1 MKKTIYKKTD
11 SLSEDK
17 SKTMQKLAEKM
28 LKFCRENK
36 IDKLHINF
44 MSQDCTPDE
53 KDRNY
58 GNYVYLC
65 MTDTKNNDLFNMC
78 EWEERV

>member
-1 MKKTIYKKTD
+1 MKRTIYKRCDYLT
-11 SLSEDK
+11 EEK
-17 SKTMQKLAEKM
+17 SKAMQKLAEKI

-44 MSQDCTPDE
+44 MSEDCFPEE
-53 KDRNY
+53 KNKNY

-65 MTDTKNNDLFNMC
+65 MTDLKNNDLYNLC
-78 EWEERV
+78 EWEERK

>member
-1 MKKTIYKKTD
+1 MKRTIYKSCD
-11 SLSEDK
+11 RLSEDK
-17 SKTMQKLAEKM
+17 SKTMQKLAEKI

-36 IDKLHINF
+36 IDRLHINF

-53 KDRNY
+53 KDKNY

-65 MTDTKNNDLFNMC
+65 MSDVKKNDLYNIC